1 MRGLLAAGVVLAAA
15 LPLPSLAQPAARAAS
30 AAPAASAP
38 AADLVRAAMVAPL
51 EAARALISQG
61 KTQEALAK
69 LAEADALGAL
79 SPYETMIVQRN
90 RAVAA
95 QAAGDPVL
103 MMSSLEAALATGKV
117 EPADELMLIESLVGN
132 AGRNRDH
139 ARVLRWSQRY
149 IDLKGPNDAVRQVRI
164 ASLIGSGDE
173 RGGLAALTER
183 SAADE
188 AAGRVVTEPTLRSM
202 LYLQRRLND
211 AASGKTLEQLALRF
225 PRPEYWLDLIAPAT
239 RRLADNDRAVA
250 ELYRLLRAVGALNSA
265 EMHEALAQMAI
276 RAGQPVEAQTI
287 VDEGFAAGLLGS
299 GAKAADHQKLRDQA
313 RKQAAADIADRAAA
327 ETAARRAAD
336 GSAMVD
342 LGWSII
348 TGQPRSGAAPELSE
362 RGLAL
367 IEQGLAKGGVKRP
380 AEARLHL
387 GVAQLAAGRKDAAKA
402 TLAALVSASAGASA
416 GMSTN
421 DPLAEP
427 IRLWALWAGAAAPL
441 PPYKP

>member
-1 MRGLLAAGVVLAAA
+1 MTTHHHPAQRTVARGLLAAGVLLACS
-15 LPLPSLAQPAARAAS
+15 LPALAQQPAG
-30 AAPAASAP
+30 AAPAVVTP

-51 EAARALISQG
+51 DAARTLVGQG
-61 KTQEALAK
+61 KAQEAMAK
-69 LAEADALGAL
+69 LAEAEAMGAL
-79 SPYETMIVQRN
+79 SPYETMIVQRT

-95 QAAGDPVL
+95 QALGDTAL
-103 MMSSLEAALATGKV
+103 MNSAIEAALATGKV
-117 EPADELMLIESLVGN
+117 DAADELALIESLVGN
-132 AGRNRDH
+132 AGRARDH

-149 IDLKGPNDAVRQVRI
+149 IDLKGPNDVVRQVRI
-164 ASLIGSGDE
+164 SALIGSGDE

-183 SAADE
+183 AQADT
-188 AAGRVVTEPTLRSM
+188 AAGRALTEPTLRSM

-211 AASGKTLEQLALRF
+211 AAAGLTLEQLAQRF

-239 RRLADNDRAVA
+239 RRLADNDRANA
-250 ELYRLLRAVGALNSA
+250 ELYRLLRAVGALNKA
-265 EMHEALAQMAI
+265 EMHESLAQMAI

-287 VDEGFAAGLLGS
+287 VEEGFAAGLLGT
-299 GAKAADHQKLRDQA
+299 GAKAADHQKLREQA

-348 TGQPRSGAAPELSE
+348 TGQPRTGAAPELTE

-387 GVAQLAAGRKDAAKA
+387 GVAQLVAGRKDAAKV
-402 TLAALVSASAGASA
+402 TLSALVGTAG
-416 GMSTN
+416 N

-441 PPYKP
+441 SAYKP